1 MVDNVFCFCYKYIN
15 ETENSFNEF
24 PLMINNIVNVV
35 DEVLTLGNVTL
46 KNKTH
51 QIFDT
56 FTLYSSQNKIL
67 LDSVKEGFS
76 RISTAVV
83 QRFCKPKVGSSNLS
97 SGTRMIN
104 KLYVYFNMR
113 TLYRKRSIFILWMMH

>member
-1 MVDNVFCFCYKYIN
+1 MKKMVDNVFCFCYKYIN

-51 QIFDT
+51 QIF
-56 FTLYSSQNKIL
+56 
-67 LDSVKEGFS
+67 
-76 RISTAVV
+76 
-83 QRFCKPKVGSSNLS
+83 
-97 SGTRMIN
+97 
-104 KLYVYFNMR
+104 
-113 TLYRKRSIFILWMMH
+113 